1 MPLDRSQDARSADV
15 VFFDVGSTLLHPE
28 PNVPEM
34 FAQVA
39 RRQGYDLSVRD
50 VEPGWAEADAFYE
63 REYLRDGDFWCTHD
77 RAIQIYLDMYELM
90 ARTVGIEDGARDLAL
105 AINEAYA
112 DPANWA
118 VYPDV
123 KATLDGLK
131 RRGFALGVISNW
143 DAKLE
148 DLLRGAR
155 LLPYFDEVLSSAA
168 VGCRKPNGAIF
179 ELACER
185 MGVRPA
191 RAVHVGDNPEADG
204 EGAHDA
210 GIRPVIIDRT
220 NNLED
225 CPYEHVSVLTDLVS
239 LL

>member
-1 MPLDRSQDARSADV
+1 MSNDNAQNTRSADV

-34 FAQVA
+34 FASVA
-39 RRQGYDLSVRD
+39 RRHGFDLSVRD

-63 REYLRDGDFWCTHD
+63 REYLRDGDFWCAHD
-77 RAIQIYLDMYELM
+77 RAVQIYLDMYELM
-90 ARTVGIEDGARDLAL
+90 ARTAGIVDGARELAL
-105 AINEAYA
+105 AVNDAYA
-112 DPANWA
+112 DPENWA

-143 DAKLE
+143 DAKLTE
-148 DLLRGAR
+148 LLRGVR
-155 LLPYFDEVLSSAA
+155 LLPYFDEILSSAA
-168 VGCRKPNGAIF
+168 VGCRKPDRTIF

-185 MGVRPA
+185 MGVQPA

-204 EGAHDA
+204 EGARNA
-210 GIRPVIIDRT
+210 GLRPVIVDRDHRMQ
-220 NNLED
+220 E
-225 CPYEHVSVLTDLVS
+225 CPFERVSVLTDLVS